1 MTQTVRAKLKY
12 LKITPKKVRPI
23 ASVIKGMPV
32 ERAIAELESRGR
44 RASPAL
50 VALLCSAVA
59 NAVNVHKLDRDVLV
73 VKSILVDPGPVY
85 KRSLPRAMGSATPLL
100 KRTSHVTVTLVAV
113 EGLKAKRVVS
123 QWLRRDK
130 ALQESTEAK
139 TTDQAEK
146 HEFHKPKPP
155 ASLKTPSRRGFMP
168 KIFQRKA
175 I

>member
-44 RASPAL
+44 RANPAL
-50 VALLCSAVA
+50 LALLRSAVA
-59 NAVNVHKLDRDVLV
+59 NAVNVHKLDRDALV

-100 KRTSHVTVTLVAV
+100 KRTSHVTVILEAV
-113 EGLKAKRVVS
+113 EGLKLKRVVP

-130 ALQESTEAK
+130 ALPELPGAK
-139 TTDQAEK
+139 VTDRTEK
-146 HEFHKPKPP
+146 HEFHKPKPAAP
-155 ASLKTPSRRGFMP
+155 VKASSRRSFMP